1 MRYGSGLAITAILML
16 FMFAGLSGQVSAQI
30 PRYSLLPE
38 ELTVNVC
45 TEFTVTVEVEIN
57 DPNNPLVSFSLEILF
72 DPNSME
78 YVSHTVLAAS
88 GWTFNVDLDRIDSGE
103 FDMSSPGDQPPVT
116 ETRDWLN
123 ITFHCLEVGDTEIR
137 SNAEITLQSSSY
149 GRTAGAIVH
158 QVEPAPVGGV
168 VTSINKLE
176 IIAPYLALA
185 GLMMAVSAVF
195 VIKKRK
201 D

>member
-1 MRYGSGLAITAILML
+1 MSYSSGLALTTILML
-16 FMFAGLSGQVSAQI
+16 VMFAGFSDQVSAQE

-57 DPNNPLVSFSLEILF
+57 DPNNPLVSFRLHLFF
-72 DPNSME
+72 DPNSMG

-88 GWTFNVDLDRIDSGE
+88 GWTFNVNLDQISGD
-103 FDMSSPGDQPPVT
+103 FWMYTPTDQPPVT
-116 ETRDWLN
+116 ETRDWLS
-123 ITFHCLEVGDTEIR
+123 ITFHCLEEGDTIIA
-137 SNAEITLQSSSY
+137 SDASIKLQSGSIY
-149 GRTAGAIVH
+149 ERTSTAIVH

-185 GLMMAVSAVF
+185 GLMIAVSAVF